1 MNRLFIMLLS
11 TFLGV
16 LLLVGSAMALDVDF
30 TDVYYQTANNQQSFH
45 SDQDNLTLN
54 ALSSGGTAYFTWTGD
69 DGIGGG
75 GTAGYEEDEWEFKIS
90 SQDTLGQRDVLNIS
104 TLGEG
109 DVLNISF
116 DTSVLLTE
124 IHLTDFF
131 YEQRRGQWYEE
142 IGGAVFLDAHGNP
155 LGGGYFSQTDH
166 SSNPNGEYSIDVA
179 SILGSNTLVKD
190 VYLAGIGKWDE
201 CNLHQD
207 HEFAVAGLSTN
218 PVPEPTTMLLLGA
231 GIFGLAGVGRK
242 KILRK

>member
-1 MNRLFIMLLS
+1 MFLKYQKLTDRRKKVNKLFIMLLS

-16 LLLVGSAMALDVDF
+16 FLLVGSAMALDVDF

-54 ALSSGGTAYFTWTGD
+54 ALSSGGTAYLTWTGD

-75 GTAGYEEDEWEFKIS
+75 GTAGYEEDEWEFNIS
-90 SQDTLGQRDVLNIS
+90 SGK
-104 TLGEG
+104 G

-131 YEQRRGQWYEE
+131 YEKRYEE
-142 IGGAVFLDAHGNP
+142 RGGAVFLDDYGDP

-166 SSNPNGEYSIDVA
+166 SMRPSPSSNGEYIINVA
-179 SILGSNTLVKD
+179 SIVGPNALVKD
-190 VYLAGIGKWDE
+190 VYLAGIGYYKE
-201 CNLHQD
+201 GCSFQD
-207 HEFAVAGLSTN
+207 HEFAVAGLNTN
-218 PVPEPTTMLLLGA
+218 PVPEPATMFLLGS
-231 GIFGLAGVGRK
+231 GLVSLAGVGRK
-242 KILRK
+242 KILKK